1 MQSTK
6 TGRTSPF
13 VPRPTSSSR
22 KKEYPPTFP
31 PKPAYSEPKPHEP
44 RYTNGNEPRYNGHG
58 GRNGYENGYVIEE
71 SSTVEIIES
80 KSIVEAER
88 ETKVEV
94 VDITA
99 GLLELLTIGETDV
112 NGVVI
117 VERGEYFL
125 ESIMRRFQIEF
136 FERWKIEFLFP
147 AIKCWLEKHIMEY
160 IERILITTREK
171 LIKEY
176 EEKII
181 IIKEEHRCEIERR
194 EKHHR
199 EIYLAAIRRA
209 WEAYEKSME
218 NIEFVKEVRFKYS
231 ATDEREVWGEF
242 IKDLAPELV
251 ECVPKIYT
259 PEFCIDERR

>member
-6 TGRTSPF
+6 TGRTSPA
-13 VPRPTSSSR
+13 VTRPTSESR
-22 KKEYPPTFP
+22 KKEYAPTFP
-31 PKPAYSEPKPHEP
+31 PKPTYSEYKH
-44 RYTNGNEPRYNGHG
+44 EPRYNGNDRYNGHA
-58 GRNGYENGYVIEE
+58 RNGYGNGITEE
-71 SSTVEIIES
+71 SSTIEIIES

-88 ETKVEV
+88 ETKAEV
-94 VDITA
+94 VEITT
-99 GLLELLTIGETDV
+99 GLLELLTIGETDA

-125 ESIMRRFQIEF
+125 ESVIRKFQIEF

-147 AIKCWLEKHIMEY
+147 AIKCWLEKHIVEY
-160 IERILITTREK
+160 IERIIIIAREK

-199 EIYLAAIRRA
+199 EIYLTAIRRA
-209 WEAYEKSME
+209 WAAYEKSME
-218 NIEFVKEVRFKYS
+218 NIDVVKEVRFKYC

-251 ECVPKIYT
+251 ECVPKVYT